1 MDMDMD
7 LVMYELDME
16 RMYEDDSFVMDGVN
30 ADLQLIAQ
38 EQQEAVI
45 EAAYDEMLDSI
56 MQLYYPQYEEFDF

>member
-1 MDMDMD
+1 MDMD